1 MLIDE
6 NALDL
11 KGVLSERDKK
21 CQNQLRGSTIA
32 PLKHVARTEQGTE
45 QEYIEARMRD
55 DEINQRKRL
64 QHIEYNC

>member
-1 MLIDE
+1 MS
-6 NALDL
+6 
-11 KGVLSERDKK
+11 KPTPR
-21 CQNQLRGSTIA
+21 QHIA